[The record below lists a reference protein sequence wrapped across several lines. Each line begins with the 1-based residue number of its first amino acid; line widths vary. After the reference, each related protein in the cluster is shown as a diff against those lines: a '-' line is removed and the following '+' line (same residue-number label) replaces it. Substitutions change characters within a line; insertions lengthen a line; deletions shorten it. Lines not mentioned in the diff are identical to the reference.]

1 MSSSTITETTLQW
14 LQHSDEVAMSMNNNN
29 NNKMSNWYGSST
41 SVSEIEELKDSSSEL
56 YLDETHNHDVPLST
70 ISEENEDTVYVAVG
84 KGDTSMEAL
93 SWTLNNLVT
102 PYSMLYLIHV
112 FLQIKHIPSPLGVG
126 MVPKSQ
132 VSVEQ
137 IENYMAQERSKRR
150 EFLQKF
156 IQSCSSSKVKVDTI
170 LIESDMIA
178 KALIDLIPIL
188 QIRTLVVGANKSQ
201 LRKLRSRK
209 GNSIADQILQN
220 GCESCKV
227 SIVCEGK
234 EVSEQTTQ
242 FPSTLPIANDDSM
255 SQKEDQQNNASF
267 SCICLTFKPKFK

>member
-1 MSSSTITETTLQW
+1 MSATISETTLQW
-14 LQHSDEVAMSMNNNN
+14 LHHSDEVPVSINNNSN
-29 NNKMSNWYGSST
+29 NNQMSNWYGSS
-41 SVSEIEELKDSSSEL
+41 SVSEIEELEDSSEL

-70 ISEENEDTVYVAVG
+70 ICEENEEDSVYVAVG
-84 KGDTSMEAL
+84 KGETSMEAL
-93 SWTLNNLVT
+93 SWTLKNLVT
-102 PYSMLYLIHV
+102 PYTMLYLIHV
-112 FLQIKHIPSPLGVG
+112 FPEIKHIPSPLGVG
-126 MVPKSQ
+126 IVPKSQ

-137 IENYMAQERSKRR
+137 VENYMAQERGKRR
-150 EFLQKF
+150 ELLQKF
-156 IQSCSSSKVKVDTI
+156 LQLCSASKVKVDTI

-188 QIRTLVVGANKSQ
+188 QIRTLVLGANKSH

-220 GCESCKV
+220 ASENCKV

-234 EVSEQTTQ
+234 EVMSEETTQ
-242 FPSTLPIANDDSM
+242 SPSPLAIANDASSM
-255 SQKEDQQNNASF
+255 SHKEDQQNNSF

>member
-1 MSSSTITETTLQW
+1 
-14 LQHSDEVAMSMNNNN
+14 MNNNN
-29 NNKMSNWYGSST
+29 NQMSNWYGSN
-41 SVSEIEELKDSSSEL
+41 SVSEIEELENSSEL
-56 YLDETHNHDVPLST
+56 YLDETHNHDVNVPLST

-84 KGDTSMEAL
+84 KGETSMEAL
-93 SWTLNNLVT
+93 SWTLKNLVT
-102 PYSMLYLIHV
+102 PYTMVYLIHV
-112 FLQIKHIPSPLGVG
+112 YPEIKHIPSPLGVG

-132 VSVEQ
+132 VSVDQ
-137 IENYMAQERSKRR
+137 IENYMAQERGKRR
-150 EFLQKF
+150 ELLQKF
-156 IQSCSSSKVKVDTI
+156 LQSCSASKVKVDTI

-188 QIRTLVVGANKSQ
+188 QIRTLVLGANKSQ

-220 GCESCKV
+220 ACESCKV

-234 EVSEQTTQ
+234 EVMNEQTTQ
-242 FPSTLPIANDDSM
+242 SPSPHAIANDASSM
-255 SQKEDQQNNASF
+255 SQKEDHQNNSF